1 MPSLVAA
8 LHSGPRSEEETLGQ
22 PIEELDRTSV
32 GDVAIFTLDRNLTS
46 MATRSFDEA
55 PTDLNTDDFTAALA
69 GRVFRADSAVTRVY
83 AAANALQVTRTGG
96 WDADAEAAVGAVIAN
111 LYRFYD

>member
-1 MPSLVAA
+1 M
-8 LHSGPRSEEETLGQ
+8 GQ
-22 PIEELDRTSV
+22 PIRELERTSV

-55 PTDLNTDDFTAALA
+55 PTDPGTDDFTAVLA
-69 GRVFRADSAVTRVY
+69 ERIFAADSDVTRVY

-96 WDADAEAAVGAVIAN
+96 WADDAEAAVGAVVAS

>member
-1 MPSLVAA
+1 M
-8 LHSGPRSEEETLGQ
+8 GQ

-55 PTDLNTDDFTAALA
+55 PADPGTDDFVAVLA
-69 GRVFRADSAVTRVY
+69 GRIFAAGMAVTRVY
-83 AAANALQVTRTGG
+83 AAANAVQVTRPGG
-96 WDADAEAAVGAVIAN
+96 WDSAAEAAVGAVIAD

>member
-1 MPSLVAA
+1 
-8 LHSGPRSEEETLGQ
+8 LGQ
-22 PIEELDRTSV
+22 PIKELERATV

-55 PTDLNTDDFTAALA
+55 PSNPGADDFAAVLA
-69 GRVFRADSAVTRVY
+69 GRILAADSAVTRVY
-83 AAANALQVTRTGG
+83 AASNVVQVTRTGG
-96 WDADAEAAVGAVIAN
+96 WDNDAELTVARVIAD

>member
-1 MPSLVAA
+1 
-8 LHSGPRSEEETLGQ
+8 LGQ

-55 PTDLNTDDFTAALA
+55 PADPGTDDFTAALA
-69 GRVFRADSAVTRVY
+69 DRVFAADSDITRVY
-83 AAANALQVTRTGG
+83 AASNAVQVTRTGG
-96 WDADAEAAVGAVIAN
+96 WDEAAQGAVSAVIAN

>member
-1 MPSLVAA
+1 M
-8 LHSGPRSEEETLGQ
+8 GQ

-55 PTDLNTDDFTAALA
+55 PTDPGTDDFAAVLA
-69 GRVFRADSAVTRVY
+69 GRIFSADSEVTRVY
-83 AAANALQVTRTGG
+83 AASNAVQVTRTGG
-96 WDADAEAAVGAVIAN
+96 WDDDAELAVGRVITD
-111 LYRFYD
+111 LYRFYG

>member
-1 MPSLVAA
+1 M
-8 LHSGPRSEEETLGQ
+8 GQ

-55 PTDLNTDDFTAALA
+55 PAAPDTDDFAAALA
-69 GRVFRADSAVTRVY
+69 GRIFAADSEVTRVY
-83 AAANALQVTRTGG
+83 AASNAVQVTRTIRVRRNRRWRRGG
-96 WDADAEAAVGAVIAN
+96 RRRRDVDANFQGHG
-111 LYRFYD
+111 

>member
-1 MPSLVAA
+1 M
-8 LHSGPRSEEETLGQ
+8 GQ

-55 PTDLNTDDFTAALA
+55 PADPGTDDFTAVLA
-69 GRVFRADSAVTRVY
+69 GKIFAADPDVTRVY
-83 AAANALQVTRTGG
+83 AAANAVQVSRPGG
-96 WDADAEAAVGAVIAN
+96 WDDGAEAAVGDVISN